1 MHMDARKRL
10 KEMLHNDETYFVP
23 GIFDCIG
30 ALAAEKV
37 GFEAALVS
45 GNAVSASFAGLPDMG
60 LLTMSEVTEV
70 SGRIARSVKIPVIA
84 DADTGYGQPLNFMRT
99 IQEFERGGV
108 AGVHI
113 EDQISPKKCAYY
125 GGEHEVVTTEEY
137 LCKLKAGLA
146 ARQSEDFC
154 IIARTDA
161 LISYGMDEAVK
172 RANLYLEAGADAV
185 FVVGCKTLDDI
196 KAVAAA
202 VNGPVIININD
213 ESPLNQYSYEVFHEL
228 GIKMVLY
235 PAVLRNLFLRQA
247 VDTLTVLKDQGN
259 TQEKLDRMATLAEF
273 QEATHLK
280 EYQDIEYKY
289 AVEKGDS

>member
-1 MHMDARKRL
+1 MDAKKRL
-10 KEMLHNDETYFVP
+10 KEMLKDQETYFVP

-30 ALAAEKV
+30 AIAAEKS

-70 SGRIARSVKIPVIA
+70 SGRIARSVRIPVIA

-125 GGEHEVVTTEEY
+125 GGEHEVVSTEEY
-137 LCKLKAGLA
+137 LNKLKAGLA
-146 ARQSEDFC
+146 ARVSDDFC

-172 RANLYLEAGADAV
+172 RANLYLEAGADAC
-185 FVVGCKTLDDI
+185 FVVGCKTLEDI
-196 KAVAAA
+196 KEVAAR
-202 VNGPVIININD
+202 VNGPVIVNIND
-213 ESPLNQYSYEVFHEL
+213 ESPLNQYSYEVFHEI
-228 GIKMVLY
+228 GVKMVLY

-247 VDTLTVLKDQGN
+247 VDTLSVLKKNGN
-259 TQEKLDRMATLAEF
+259 TKEKLDSMATLAEF

-280 EYQDIEYKY
+280 EFQDTEYRY
-289 AVEKGDS
+289 ATEKGDIK